1 MSSRLAE
8 FICFYANRMSFQ
20 EVDRLLRKRCFV
32 PLSSQT
38 LHRITQRV
46 AKDLDQADQE
56 RIAAAA
62 EEKMPELVEE
72 VDVYDPEAP
81 EVLVME
87 DGILAKAQ
95 KPQRRADVKRPTRF
109 IATDLAMCQLPNGQ
123 FQLVMESLTRKKTTS
138 FTVADA
144 LRAAFVH
151 AWGTADKPLWSC
163 PTLVDRSC

>member
-109 IATDLAMCQLPNGQ
+109 IATDLGQ
-123 FQLVMESLTRKKTTS
+123 ERKLQEDLI
-138 FTVADA
+138 AI
-144 LRAAFVH
+144 LRIEYPEEIERM
-151 AWGTADKPLWSC
+151 KEQQ
-163 PTLVDRSC
+163 RKR